1 MKLLKH
7 KDCPNLNNF
16 GNLETTEDD
25 VIKMGRAIFN
35 LLYGSTDLRLPINK
49 LRYKIYASKV
59 NPPSLKCLPPTHNN
73 SRFHILRA
81 HTDCI
86 LQKSFAAKQPPNIN
100 ITDYGCHFDNNNNEL
115 NPSINTGPI
124 APSYIL
130 KVVAC
135 QCCGCKTL
143 RSSCKTMNLSCTS
156 SCKCQAGDCQ
166 NYHTCQ
172 NLHIDSD
179 TEN

>member
-1 MKLLKH
+1 M
-7 KDCPNLNNF
+7 
-16 GNLETTEDD
+16 
-25 VIKMGRAIFN
+25 
-35 LLYGSTDLRLPINK
+35 NK

-59 NPPSLKCLPPTHNN
+59 NPSSLKCLPLTDNN
-73 SRFHILRA
+73 LWFHILRA
-81 HTDCI
+81 HADCI

-100 ITDYGCHFDNNNNEL
+100 ITDYGWHFDSNNEL
-115 NPSINTGPI
+115 NPSIDTGPI

-143 RSSCKTMNLSCTS
+143 KCSCKSMNLSCTS
-156 SCKCQAGDCQ
+156 FCKCQATDCQ
-166 NYHTCQ
+166 NDYTHQ

>member
-1 MKLLKH
+1 
-7 KDCPNLNNF
+7 
-16 GNLETTEDD
+16 
-25 VIKMGRAIFN
+25 MGRAIFN
-35 LLYGSTDLRLPINK
+35 LLCGSMDLSLPMNK

-59 NPPSLKCLPPTHNN
+59 KPPSLKCLPPTDNN
-73 SRFHILRA
+73 LRFHILRA
-81 HTDCI
+81 HADCI

-100 ITDYGCHFDNNNNEL
+100 ITDYGCHFDSNNNESK
-115 NPSINTGPI
+115 PSIDTGPI

-143 RSSCKTMNLSCTS
+143 RCSCKSMNLSCTS
-156 SCKCQAGDCQ
+156 FCKCQAGDCQ
-166 NYHTCQ
+166 NDYTCQ
-172 NLHIDSD
+172 NLYTDND